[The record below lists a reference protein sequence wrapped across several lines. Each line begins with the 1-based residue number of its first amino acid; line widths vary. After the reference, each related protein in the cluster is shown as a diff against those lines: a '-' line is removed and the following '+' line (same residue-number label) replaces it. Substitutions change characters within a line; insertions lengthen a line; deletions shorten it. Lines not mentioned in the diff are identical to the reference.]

1 MHRSSHHLTTASG
14 SAEGLDHTAAE
25 RLATWVSDVLSPPYT
40 AVPVLL
46 TVAYV
51 SSATL
56 LEALKWSLL
65 SLYMTLVP
73 VYLFVRRRVRSGR
86 FSDKHLSLREE
97 RTQVYLLSGSVLVL
111 CTAVLA
117 LLHAPA
123 PLVAAFTATLL
134 SSLAAGTINL
144 FWKISV
150 HAGSISGSATLLIL
164 LIGTRALPAL
174 LLVLLVCWARVVLR
188 KHTVGQ
194 VAAGAALT
202 PSITVLVFSAFRSAG
217 LL

>member
-1 MHRSSHHLTTASG
+1 MQRSSHHLTSARG
-14 SAEGLDHTAAE
+14 SAEGLDRTAAE
-25 RLATWVSDVLSPPYT
+25 KLAAWVSDVLSPPYT

-97 RTQVYLLSGSVLVL
+97 RTLVYLLSGCALLL
-111 CTAVLA
+111 CTVVLA
-117 LLHAPA
+117 LLHAPT
-123 PLVAAFTATLL
+123 PLLAAFTATLL

-164 LIGTRALPAL
+164 LIGTRALPTL